1 MRALL
6 ATLLLLSASALA
18 DGAPLLTSTNDSLE
32 VVSTTTAST
41 ACTANFVDI
50 TTSAFTP
57 GSNQV
62 TISTATTTALV
73 SAPASS
79 TQRQVKSIHCRN
91 QGTTQQTIAVQKDVS
106 ATDYPLTP
114 AFVLQGG
121 EAFTMDSTGQ
131 VLLYDASGRPQQV
144 TQTQTG
150 YSGLPHSWYKV
161 GAATEAAG
169 LLQWMSK
176 DTGHPGAWV
185 PGTPGLNGDALSC
198 NTTADAT
205 IAGAPY
211 LPDPAAGSYYITAS
225 NWGGTVAHFHQL
237 FDLIWYDTGLVVT
250 TTTAQNVTLP
260 TLPNRDDTGT
270 NNGEGWQAGILVT
283 TATTNGSAVT
293 NTTLTYTNSEGT
305 GSRTATMASFPA
317 TAVAGAFIPFQLQA
331 GDRGIRNIASVAL
344 GTSYVTGAISLVLYR
359 VISATPSPL
368 ANVGGGLLSLA
379 NSGPPGIKLWNG
391 TCLVNGYLAS
401 ATTATNVVGAVNL
414 MVR

>member
-1 MRALL
+1 MRALGL
-6 ATLLLLSASALA
+6 AAALVASSALA

-62 TISTATTTALV
+62 TISTATTTSLV
-73 SAPASS
+73 SAPAAS

-91 QGTTQQTIAVQKDVS
+91 QGSTQQTIAVQKDVS
-106 ATDYPLTP
+106 ATNYLLTP
-114 AFVLQGG
+114 AIVLNGG
-121 EAFTMDSTGQ
+121 ESFTMDSTGQ
-131 VLLYDASGRPQQV
+131 VMQYDGSGRPQQV

-150 YSGLPHSWYKV
+150 YDGLSLNWYKI

-169 LLQWMSK
+169 LYQWMNK
-176 DTGHPGAWV
+176 DTGYPGAWV

-198 NTTADAT
+198 SSTGDAT

-211 LPDPAAGSYYITAS
+211 LPTPSSGSYYITAS
-225 NWGGTVAHFHQL
+225 NWASTVAHAHQL
-237 FDLIWYDTGLVVT
+237 FDLIWYNTGLVVT

-260 TLPNRDDTGT
+260 TLPNRDQTGT
-270 NNGEGWQAGILVT
+270 NNGEGWQAALYVT
-283 TATTNGSAVT
+283 TATTNAGAVT
-293 NTTLTYTNSEGT
+293 NATLSYTNQAGT
-305 GSRTATMASFPA
+305 GGQTATMSSFPA
-317 TAVAGAFIPFQLQA
+317 TAVAGAFIPFQLA
-331 GDRGIRNIASVAL
+331 SGDRGIRNIASVTL
-344 GTSYVTGAISLVLYR
+344 GTSLVTGAVSLVLYR
-359 VISATPSPL
+359 PLPVTPAPL

-379 NSGPPGIKLWNG
+379 NAGPPGIKLRDG

-401 ATTATNVVGAVNL
+401 ATTATNAIGQVTL